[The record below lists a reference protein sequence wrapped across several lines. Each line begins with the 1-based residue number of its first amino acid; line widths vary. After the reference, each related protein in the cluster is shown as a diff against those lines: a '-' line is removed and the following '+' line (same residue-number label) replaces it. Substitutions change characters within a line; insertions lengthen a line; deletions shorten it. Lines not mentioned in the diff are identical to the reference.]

1 MVGPS
6 NSVPPGGSGAIP
18 PNAPNAQMP
27 FPPAMDQWRWNR
39 PRGGAMRPGG
49 FISGLR
55 PGAPYMRPR
64 FFPGHRG
71 PMPPQPFFN
80 LPKSRPNWMPRLVRL
95 PHFPSAPGDPNFTN
109 FPPPGSWPALTP
121 KATTSNEIRDE
132 ESNQATE
139 MLTVGAKLKAKR
151 EKAKLLKGDD
161 SSDDDVVPLE
171 DDESYSGHSAD
182 EVDDEK
188 EDDEDDGEDEVEDD
202 DDDDDDEGEDEAPK
216 AEIDD
221 DDDDDGSGDD
231 DTWETSG
238 LVGDSVNGGVFGDD
252 PSSDPNDDDDDDEVM
267 NDLNTEKLSSD
278 VRISRTAQT
287 ATAAPPVQS
296 CGTQLGGG
304 PVVRNT
310 AALAGPSSWDV
321 RHSTNQSRNRQ
332 GWTPQTAEVVSPP
345 HRPSSRGERC
355 QIENFDRVQNGNVVM
370 NRKII
375 LYALLAIVGLSEG
388 KSVRQLLV
396 RTNFVGEG
404 SNDLAINLLQ
414 QAVRQIRAKKRTRSR
429 KIAARRKR
437 TKMRKRRGGNS
448 KNKGEDKSDENSKDS
463 SEEKDEIK
471 ENSSEEKKDKNEKNK
486 GEDKS
491 DENSK
496 DSSEENV
503 TDNLAVESDINTEQN
518 IQVTAV
524 PEQDGVNNVE
534 NDDKPEA
541 MQESSTENDSIREA
555 TTQFDDQPISAE
567 TTTENFASNTINE
580 DDEKSGQKKDAAMLE
595 EIIARNLKSEIRG
608 EKEMMSAL
616 SANRLSSLDG
626 NLRPNSRMIVFN
638 ALYFRGNWTTPMAS
652 KEDKVPFYTGNG
664 EESKMVE
671 AMSSSGEMELG
682 SVPELGATA
691 LDIPYQNSNLLG

>member
-1 MVGPS
+1 
-6 NSVPPGGSGAIP
+6 
-18 PNAPNAQMP
+18 
-27 FPPAMDQWRWNR
+27 
-39 PRGGAMRPGG
+39 
-49 FISGLR
+49 
-55 PGAPYMRPR
+55 
-64 FFPGHRG
+64 
-71 PMPPQPFFN
+71 
-80 LPKSRPNWMPRLVRL
+80 
-95 PHFPSAPGDPNFTN
+95 
-109 FPPPGSWPALTP
+109 
-121 KATTSNEIRDE
+121 
-132 ESNQATE
+132 
-139 MLTVGAKLKAKR
+139 
-151 EKAKLLKGDD
+151 
-161 SSDDDVVPLE
+161 
-171 DDESYSGHSAD
+171 
-182 EVDDEK
+182 
-188 EDDEDDGEDEVEDD
+188 
-202 DDDDDDEGEDEAPK
+202 
-216 AEIDD
+216 
-221 DDDDDGSGDD
+221 
-231 DTWETSG
+231 
-238 LVGDSVNGGVFGDD
+238 
-252 PSSDPNDDDDDDEVM
+252 
-267 NDLNTEKLSSD
+267 
-278 VRISRTAQT
+278 
-287 ATAAPPVQS
+287 
-296 CGTQLGGG
+296 
-304 PVVRNT
+304 
-310 AALAGPSSWDV
+310 
-321 RHSTNQSRNRQ
+321 
-332 GWTPQTAEVVSPP
+332 
-345 HRPSSRGERC
+345 
-355 QIENFDRVQNGNVVM
+355 M

-414 QAVRQIRAKKRTRSR
+414 QHEGKRDENVVFSPLGYNAILALLAEGARGETRNQLAKALNFPEDTYAVRSTYKTILTSMTEHGVLNQPELKSWFYVYKNNSIEEAYKNVMKNSYLIDIKEVDRYDQDDKTQPASDQKVMNDEGSKADSSEEKDEIKENSSEEKKD
-429 KIAARRKR
+429 KNEK
-437 TKMRKRRGGNS
+437 KKGENL

-541 MQESSTENDSIREA
+541 IQESSTENDSIREA

-671 AMSSSGEMELG
+671 AMSGSGEMELG

-691 LDIPYQNSNLLG
+691 LDIPYQGGRYSMLIIRPDRRDGLDEVLKKLDGFSFKNMGQYLTKRQVNACLPKFRFYTISKPKDALLKSGIKDIFGEEADLSGITGSKGLYLDDLVQLVTLDVDESSSSNIQLTTGAVSETRSSAAEFNANHPFAFVVRDKIENLIIVAGLLRNPAVNRDY

>member
-1 MVGPS
+1 
-6 NSVPPGGSGAIP
+6 
-18 PNAPNAQMP
+18 MP

-132 ESNQATE
+132 ESNQQSENFQPPKKKKRTANGTCRPWTKEAAELALKAENEHKKKFGFTALVVRFPDPEISREMIQNYHSAIDNVHFQGPCSSRYCFVTLKPQADAEKVMEELNQIKFGCGYLKAERKVEKQDEHVKIEEIDPFTLFVGNLPANISTVEVKEKFPTAMRIDVGYAQKMKFTRYAFCRFLTTEAALEAYKNSVNLVISNRSIVLRFRRTNAPVGPPGEKPAISPIEAAATE

-267 NDLNTEKLSSD
+267 NDSEFFNKL
-278 VRISRTAQT
+278 TT
-287 ATAAPPVQS
+287 
-296 CGTQLGGG
+296 
-304 PVVRNT
+304 
-310 AALAGPSSWDV
+310 
-321 RHSTNQSRNRQ
+321 
-332 GWTPQTAEVVSPP
+332 
-345 HRPSSRGERC
+345 
-355 QIENFDRVQNGNVVM
+355 
-370 NRKII
+370 
-375 LYALLAIVGLSEG
+375 
-388 KSVRQLLV
+388 
-396 RTNFVGEG
+396 
-404 SNDLAINLLQ
+404 
-414 QAVRQIRAKKRTRSR
+414 KR
-429 KIAARRKR
+429 
-437 TKMRKRRGGNS
+437 
-448 KNKGEDKSDENSKDS
+448 
-463 SEEKDEIK
+463 
-471 ENSSEEKKDKNEKNK
+471 
-486 GEDKS
+486 
-491 DENSK
+491 
-496 DSSEENV
+496 
-503 TDNLAVESDINTEQN
+503 
-518 IQVTAV
+518 
-524 PEQDGVNNVE
+524 
-534 NDDKPEA
+534 
-541 MQESSTENDSIREA
+541 
-555 TTQFDDQPISAE
+555 
-567 TTTENFASNTINE
+567 
-580 DDEKSGQKKDAAMLE
+580 
-595 EIIARNLKSEIRG
+595 
-608 EKEMMSAL
+608 
-616 SANRLSSLDG
+616 
-626 NLRPNSRMIVFN
+626 
-638 ALYFRGNWTTPMAS
+638 
-652 KEDKVPFYTGNG
+652 
-664 EESKMVE
+664 
-671 AMSSSGEMELG
+671 
-682 SVPELGATA
+682 
-691 LDIPYQNSNLLG
+691 